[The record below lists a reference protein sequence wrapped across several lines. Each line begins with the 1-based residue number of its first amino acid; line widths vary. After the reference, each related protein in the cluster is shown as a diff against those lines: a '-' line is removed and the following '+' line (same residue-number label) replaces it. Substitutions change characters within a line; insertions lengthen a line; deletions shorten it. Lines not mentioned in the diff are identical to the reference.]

1 MLHPTQD
8 AVRFDLALR
17 VFVLLAMTGPVL
29 WTREVTAIAGLGCVA
44 MVWATST
51 LALTRPASVPGWST
65 PLEAAIVGVVA
76 GLTVHQTESLLAA
89 TALAPLLAGLRRGL
103 ASMLLAAATSVVA
116 VTLAAAA
123 TAPVTADTAAS
134 VFTWA
139 VLGLG
144 LGLVATFLHSTSQE
158 PPDALAPYR
167 HASALLRQL
176 NDLTD
181 GLSSGLDP
189 SSTGGLLLSTVRD
202 ALPTS
207 VLAVYLPGS
216 GATAGATLT
225 PLVTKSFDDD
235 DLLECSLVAETCRAT
250 GEVERDG
257 HAFAVPLH
265 SEDRLIAVLAGTFS
279 DRVRLGDPELERR
292 LADVP
297 DLVADMVVTLEA
309 ALLFDAF
316 RDAATADE
324 RRRLSREMHD
334 GVAQDIAS
342 LGYVV
347 DALALTA
354 MTPAQREQFTLLRE
368 RVSAVVTE
376 VRRSVLTLRTTVGS
390 AESLGSAISAVARN
404 MSQVS
409 GIPIEVTLDEQP
421 QRLRPEVEAELFR
434 VTQEAVNNAVKHAR
448 CSVIRVACQVS
459 PPAATITVRDDGR
472 GLGDARADSYGLSIM
487 QERASL
493 VGADLEIEE
502 PEDGGTRVTV
512 RLRAENG
519 GLSAGGLTAG
529 APAPQATP
537 SQAVPSFPAP
547 PGPVPH
553 SDREVAR

>member
-1 MLHPTQD
+1 MLHPTHGT
-8 AVRFDLALR
+8 VRFDLAIR
-17 VFVLLAMTGPVL
+17 VFALLAMAGPVL
-29 WTREVTAIAGLGCVA
+29 WTREVTAVVGLGCIA
-44 MVWATST
+44 MVWGTST
-51 LALTRPASVPGWST
+51 LALTRPAAVPGWST
-65 PLEAAIVGVVA
+65 ALEAAIVGVVA
-76 GLTVHQTESLLAA
+76 GLTVHETEALLAA

-103 ASMLLAAATSVVA
+103 PSMLLSATSGIVA

-123 TAPVTADTAAS
+123 TAPVSTDTVGS
-134 VFTWA
+134 IFTWT

-144 LGLVATFLHSTSQE
+144 LGLVATFLHVTNAQ
-158 PPDALAPYR
+158 PDVLAPYR

-189 SSTGGLLLSTVRD
+189 ASTGGHLLSTVRD
-202 ALPTS
+202 ELPTS
-207 VLAVYLPGS
+207 VLAVYLPS
-216 GATAGATLT
+216 GPTLR

-235 DLLECSLVAETCRAT
+235 ALLECSLVAETCRAS

-279 DRVRLGDPELERR
+279 DRVRLGDPAIERR
-292 LADVP
+292 LVGVA
-297 DLVADMVVTLEA
+297 DLVADIVVTLEA

-354 MTPAQREQFTLLRE
+354 MTPAQREQFALLRE
-368 RVSAVVTE
+368 RVTAVVTE
-376 VRRSVLTLRTTVGS
+376 VRRSVLTLRTTVGA

-448 CSVIRVACQVS
+448 CSVIRVTCHVA
-459 PPAATITVRDDGR
+459 PPRATITVRDDGR
-472 GLGDARADSYGLSIM
+472 GLGDARADSYGLAIM
-487 QERASL
+487 RERASL
-493 VGADLEIEE
+493 VGADLAIDE
-502 PEDGGTRVTV
+502 PTEGGTTVTVTLCAEDGG
-512 RLRAENG
+512 LR
-519 GLSAGGLTAG
+519 AGGLTAG
-529 APAPQATP
+529 AHPE
-537 SQAVPSFPAP
+537 P
-547 PGPVPH
+547 PH
-553 SDREVAR
+553 ARDDQREVAS